1 MRPAPGRRLA
11 RAAGAAASQAGCE
24 LLASGPLASPPPAS
38 PPPPAALLSP
48 RPQPQRHARA
58 NEHGSSI
65 SSSSSREAAAE
76 SHFPTPSSLSQKRE
90 HSLSIDIFLFL
101 SSPSPL
107 HTRLHFLTSF
117 FLLPNPSLC
126 PSTCLPLPPGRATAL
141 RTSGAATVCL
151 LQPGEPSGARGVQAT
166 RLTSNAVGAGTA
178 PSCAAGQPNAESILP
193 NCPYSGGVEC
203 RVRQGTV
210 RCSALTQ
217 VTVSRHKTLLRQWR
231 RLIGR
236 CAAGYAS
243 CAAEPR

>member
-1 MRPAPGRRLA
+1 MHEEGASSAPARQRAREPARSRAECIAVERATRLLGISMRPAPGRRLA

-58 NEHGSSI
+58 NEPGSSI

-126 PSTCLPLPPGRATAL
+126 PSTCLPLPQDVQRL
-141 RTSGAATVCL
+141 R
-151 LQPGEPSGARGVQAT
+151 E
-166 RLTSNAVGAGTA
+166 
-178 PSCAAGQPNAESILP
+178 
-193 NCPYSGGVEC
+193 
-203 RVRQGTV
+203 
-210 RCSALTQ
+210 
-217 VTVSRHKTLLRQWR
+217 LRQTRQALW
-231 RLIGR
+231 
-236 CAAGYAS
+236 
-243 CAAEPR
+243 